1 MKKRRNWVNWA
12 QVLCVVIAVGLVAS
26 FFVGGLF
33 TGGTPADEPVEP
45 QEPTTQAGE
54 PVDEGDPQPGVP
66 AVPVAEHEVW
76 ELEEEVNPDRQLD
89 YQPEGEPDVEF
100 QDAPGEDLAGYWT
113 QSIDW
118 QPCHDGDLCATVLTP
133 LDWEDPGTAA
143 IQLKVRR
150 SPVEDPTQDPMFLNP
165 GGPGIGGQYMVDSVG
180 DRWPSYDKIAWD
192 PRGTGESTAVQCG
205 TTEEIDEAYEL
216 DGSPDDAAEEE
227 ALEAG
232 WGEFAQDCRDASG
245 ALLDHLSTIEVV
257 RDLDLLRHLVGAEK
271 LNYLGVSY
279 GTYLGAMYA
288 ELFPERTGRMVLDS
302 AVNITDDEGAPNQI
316 EGFELALR
324 NYAEWCAGEDRC
336 VFGESRDEVMA
347 TIGDWLSGLDANPI
361 TVGERELTQTLA
373 TVGVLL
379 FLYSDE
385 EAYEGLTY
393 VVMEAMEGRAEEL
406 LKAAD
411 SLNMRGDPAIGA
423 FPAMRCADW
432 PDEGVDAA
440 YEWFEEVK
448 PLAPTL
454 APNSG
459 MDLVCETWT
468 ADSAPP
474 LKLTGQGAAPLLVIG
489 TTGDSATPYEHAV
502 AMAEQLDSGVL
513 VTLDGAGHGSATGDN
528 ECLQDVLTAFYE
540 DGTVPDE
547 GVTCS

>member
-1 MKKRRNWVNWA
+1 MKRRNWVGGA
-12 QVLCVVIAVGLVAS
+12 QVLCVVLAIGLVAS

-33 TGGTPADEPVEP
+33 TGGAPADEPAEP
-45 QEPTTQAGE
+45 AEPTTQAGE
-54 PVDEGDPQPGVP
+54 PVGEGDLQPGIP
-66 AVPVAEHEVW
+66 AVPVAEHETW
-76 ELEEEVNPDRQLD
+76 DLEEELNPDRQLD
-89 YQPEGEPDVEF
+89 YQSTEDPDVQF
-100 QDAPGEDLAGYWT
+100 QDAPSEDLTGYWT
-113 QSIDW
+113 QTIDW
-118 QPCHDGDLCATVLTP
+118 QPCDSDLCASVLTP
-133 LDWEDPGTAA
+133 LDWEDPGAAA
-143 IQLKVRR
+143 IQLRVRK
-150 SPVEDPTQDPMFLNP
+150 SPVENPTQDPMFLNP
-165 GGPGIGGQYMVDSVG
+165 GGPGVGGQYMVDSVG
-180 DRWPSYDKIAWD
+180 DRWPSFDKIAWD

-205 TTEEIDEAYEL
+205 PTEEIDEAYAL
-216 DGSPDDAAEEE
+216 DGSPDDAAEKQ
-227 ALEAG
+227 ALEDG
-232 WGEFAQDCRDASG
+232 WSEFAQDCRDASG
-245 ALLDHLSTIEVV
+245 KLLDHLTTIEVV
-257 RDLDLLRHLVGAEK
+257 RDMDLLRHLVGAEK
-271 LNYLGVSY
+271 LNFLGISY

-324 NYAEWCAGEDRC
+324 NYADWCAGEDRC
-336 VFGESRDEVMA
+336 AFGSSQDEVMS
-347 TIGDWLSGLDANPI
+347 TIGDWLASLDAEPVP
-361 TVGERELTQTLA
+361 VGDRELTQTLG
-373 TVGVLL
+373 TVGVML

-385 EAYEGLTY
+385 QAYEGLTY
-393 VVMEAMEGRAEEL
+393 VVTEAMEGRAEEL

-432 PDEGVDAA
+432 PDEGIEAA

-474 LKLTGQGAAPLLVIG
+474 LKLTGEGAAPLLVIG

-502 AMAEQLDSGVL
+502 SMAEQLTSGVL
-513 VTLDGAGHGSATGDN
+513 VTMDGAGHGSATGDN
-528 ECLQDVLTAFYE
+528 ECLQDVLAKFYE
-540 DGTVPDE
+540 EGTVPDE